1 MDKLSIK
8 KRWME
13 KGWEKY
19 SSNYSQCVII
29 VKNMKVYPA
38 QISKQPKLWK
48 PTYSLNISNSF
59 NIPKIFKV

>member
-1 MDKLSIK
+1 MNKLSIK

-19 SSNYSQCVII
+19 SSNYSQCVIV

-38 QISKQPKLWK
+38 Q
-48 PTYSLNISNSF
+48 N
-59 NIPKIFKV
+59 FKTT